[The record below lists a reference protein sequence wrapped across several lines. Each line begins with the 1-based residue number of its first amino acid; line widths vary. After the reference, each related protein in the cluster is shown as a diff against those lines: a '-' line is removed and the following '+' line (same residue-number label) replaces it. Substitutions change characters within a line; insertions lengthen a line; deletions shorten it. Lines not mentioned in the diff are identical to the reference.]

1 MDTKNWPAF
10 TRANVSV
17 LGARQTSESFVTNGP
32 SGPANTA
39 SAEHCSG
46 NVAVCVVKLHC
57 TPPCPS
63 VSTTGA
69 RKTVGS
75 QHLQRAKP
83 QACVPDPSASGM
95 FGSTA

>member
-10 TRANVSV
+10 PRANVSV
-17 LGARQTSESFVTNGP
+17 LGAMQTVESSVTNGP
-32 SGPANTA
+32 SGPAKTA
-39 SAEHCSG
+39 SAEHYSG
-46 NVAVCVVKLHC
+46 AVAVCIVKLHC
-57 TPPCPS
+57 TPPCAS

-69 RKTVGS
+69 PNTVGS

-95 FGSTA
+95 FGSTT